1 MENNILIMSL
11 SNNLEKNIEKAKKNK
26 KEYRWE
32 NKKYNLEKYEYLT
45 KVYLEELKPNKIIVF
60 GTDQSSWNYL
70 YNLLNEY
77 FYSEKEDVV
86 FLEEQKN
93 DVEYIRKVFK
103 ERFSDKCKIF
113 FIESKNKF
121 DNENIVSDLVF
132 QIEEIKKILDEQ
144 SRNQVYV
151 DITGGLRIIFLSLI
165 SIINILKIYYSKLK
179 LKVLYSQ
186 NDINLDYFQ
195 IIDITNV
202 LEKLDFVDAASSF
215 TKYGSVNKLREII
228 QNNNLLNKLE
238 ELYIKLQ
245 FNFKNI
251 NDTYK
256 DLAKINVNNENEK
269 ILKERIKEL
278 KTLKNEKYHN
288 KVKNYGIEIVNK
300 YESDNKKYKSLK
312 DQRNKIVHP
321 LNKFGKY
328 IENNNACKNLSKRKI
343 LIWNLGTGEF
353 GRGYEKILYKY
364 INSEG
369 QEEIIETQYTFEP
382 YIKDYDEI
390 YIFGL
395 ETGRWDL
402 LTEYFKNKDIML
414 PNEKIKYVHVDN
426 FGNVNELNQKIGNE
440 IKIKKQE
447 IIEIDMDI
455 THSFRNI
462 PFNLLT
468 SLRLFELLNDNI
480 VLRSIYYGE
489 RILNSEYG
497 SIYKIPI
504 LEIINLY
511 KSIVEFKDYTKYTNF
526 LENTKMIDEKL
537 LKIMRKISEA
547 YTYNEYK
554 KIIEISK
561 EFKKINNKELDLIN
575 KKIYEIIEVKLI
587 KNETYEELM
596 KFVKNQK
603 NSKNYALASFFL
615 IDIYKYKIFK
625 IDSKEKS
632 ETFYKKIEKLKN
644 KYVDNKLKKLIDCLN
659 KLNNVRNYA
668 GHINIREGLNLINF
682 SDSLEKAI
690 EIMNKLT
697 LKDIEKYE
705 KEYEAIE

>member
-1 MENNILIMSL
+1 MI
-11 SNNLEKNIEKAKKNK
+11 
-26 KEYRWE
+26 
-32 NKKYNLEKYEYLT
+32 
-45 KVYLEELKPNKIIVF
+45 
-60 GTDQSSWNYL
+60 
-70 YNLLNEY
+70 
-77 FYSEKEDVV
+77 
-86 FLEEQKN
+86 
-93 DVEYIRKVFK
+93 
-103 ERFSDKCKIF
+103 
-113 FIESKNKF
+113 
-121 DNENIVSDLVF
+121 
-132 QIEEIKKILDEQ
+132 
-144 SRNQVYV
+144 
-151 DITGGLRIIFLSLI
+151 
-165 SIINILKIYYSKLK
+165 LK

-202 LEKLDFVDAASSF
+202 LEKLDFVDAVSSF
-215 TKYGSVNKLREII
+215 TKYGSVDKLREII

-353 GRGYEKILYKY
+353 GRGYEKILYRY

-382 YIKDYDEI
+382 YIENYDEI

-414 PNEKIKYVHVDN
+414 PNEKIKYAHVDN
-426 FGNVNELNQKIGNE
+426 FGNINELNQKIGNE

-547 YTYNEYK
+547 YTYNEYR

-561 EFKKINNKELDLIN
+561 EFEKVNNKELDLIN

-587 KNETYEELM
+587 KNETYEELI

-659 KLNNVRNYA
+659 KLNNIRNYA
-668 GHINIREGLNLINF
+668 GHINIREEVNLINF

-690 EIMNKLT
+690 KIMNKLT

>member
-1 MENNILIMSL
+1 M
-11 SNNLEKNIEKAKKNK
+11 
-26 KEYRWE
+26 
-32 NKKYNLEKYEYLT
+32 EKYEYLT

-103 ERFSDKCKIF
+103 ERFPDKCKIF

-202 LEKLDFVDAASSF
+202 LEKLDFVDAVSSF
-215 TKYGSVNKLREII
+215 TKYGSVDKLREII

-382 YIKDYDEI
+382 YIENYDEI

-414 PNEKIKYVHVDN
+414 PNEKIKYAHVDN
-426 FGNVNELNQKIGNE
+426 FGNINELNQKIGNE

-547 YTYNEYK
+547 YTYNEYR

-561 EFKKINNKELDLIN
+561 EFEKVNNKELDLIN

-587 KNETYEELM
+587 KNETYEELI

-659 KLNNVRNYA
+659 KLNNIRNYA

>member
-1 MENNILIMSL
+1 M
-11 SNNLEKNIEKAKKNK
+11 
-26 KEYRWE
+26 
-32 NKKYNLEKYEYLT
+32 T

-103 ERFSDKCKIF
+103 ERFPDKCKIF

-202 LEKLDFVDAASSF
+202 LEKLDFVDAVSSF
-215 TKYGSVNKLREII
+215 TKYGSVDKLREII

-328 IENNNACKNLSKRKI
+328 IENENDSDYKNLSKRKI

-382 YIKDYDEI
+382 YIENYDEI

-414 PNEKIKYVHVDN
+414 PNEKIKYAHVDN
-426 FGNVNELNQKIGNE
+426 FGNINELNQKIGNE

-561 EFKKINNKELDLIN
+561 EFEKVNNKELDLIN

-644 KYVDNKLKKLIDCLN
+644 KYVDNKLKTLIDCLN
-659 KLNNVRNYA
+659 KLNNIRNYA
-668 GHINIREGLNLINF
+668 GHINIREEVNLIHF
-682 SDSLEKAI
+682 SKSLTEAI

-705 KEYEAIE
+705 KEYKTIE